1 MLTTRYFSLLLLVL
15 FTSGCDLGGY
25 HSMGQF
31 PDRLTAEQKMLEHLL
46 SEYDELGSGDYKLI
60 YQFPEKQKEL
70 KYAIWYDKELGRLG
84 VENDIYSGPCCV
96 WVNVDQAV
104 LRDLVA
110 EKKGILNADSL
121 SERIHPDLGPC
132 RY

>member
-1 MLTTRYFSLLLLVL
+1 
-15 FTSGCDLGGY
+15 
-25 HSMGQF
+25 MGQF
-31 PDRLTAEQKMLEHLL
+31 PDRLTAEQKMLEYLL
-46 SEYDELGSGDYKLI
+46 SDYDRLCSGDFCSGRYKLL

-70 KYAIWYDKELGRLG
+70 KYAIWYDKKLGRLG

-104 LRDLVA
+104 LADLVT
-110 EKKGILNADSL
+110 EKKGILYADSL
-121 SERIHPDLGPC
+121 SNRIHPDLSPC